1 MEGNT
6 FQTNASEH
14 FVITASRHLEG
25 FSILLCLHL
34 WVFLTAHWF
43 PSSPTGDSPT
53 MVLCG
58 LFLRHIL
65 FFFPYRQV
73 KWNHSRKNWL
83 PLHRA
88 ACSCF
93 FHPLSTAMMWPSRVS
108 TAAIC
113 QSKMFSPCLKALL
126 LPQAGLGPQTAVSP
140 THTALPAKL
149 VVWLP
154 PNPQQQLLFSFSDNW
169 SRQFTLIKHEK
180 AKFLTVYFSA
190 IVMAWRERT

>member
-1 MEGNT
+1 M
-6 FQTNASEH
+6 
-14 FVITASRHLEG
+14 
-25 FSILLCLHL
+25 
-34 WVFLTAHWF
+34 
-43 PSSPTGDSPT
+43 
-53 MVLCG
+53 
-58 LFLRHIL
+58 
-65 FFFPYRQV
+65 

-180 AKFLTVYFSA
+180 VSNSILFSYCDGLKRKDLT
-190 IVMAWRERT
+190 AWHTHSPSFCEWHEKPQELD